1 MKKMLDAGRL
11 EELGPIIYHQ
21 PRPSMLIILAV
32 CTLQYQTTRYPVLLS
47 LSFVSPWLHQPRQR
61 QGQKI
66 CVYPEVD
73 FREQPYTNR
82 LSSPSIGEG
91 RQTAQD

>member
-1 MKKMLDAGRL
+1 MKKRLNAGRS
-11 EELGPIIYHQ
+11 EERGPTIYHQ
-21 PRPSMLIILAV
+21 PRTSMLIILAV
-32 CTLQYQTTRYPVLLS
+32 CTLQDQRTRYPVFLS
-47 LSFVSPWLHQPRQR
+47 LSFISPLLHQPRQR

-66 CVYPEVD
+66 CVCPEVD